1 LIGYENR
8 MLRKEDFNDDR
19 KDAGEIGAGH
29 TVTALYEIV
38 PASAERDVEVPSVD
52 PLRYQRTPAP
62 AEGSRSGELLT
73 LKLRYKEPEGDTSRL
88 LEFPAVD
95 SGARRGSP
103 DFEFAAAVAG
113 FGMLLRGSEQVGDFT
128 FTDVHDLA
136 ARARG
141 RGADR
146 EYRDELV
153 RLVDRAAAL
162 D

>member
-1 LIGYENR
+1 

-38 PASAERDVEVPSVD
+38 PASAERDVDVPPVD
-52 PLRYQRTPAP
+52 ALRYQRGPAP
-62 AEGSRSGELLT
+62 TQGARSGELLT
-73 LKLRYKEPEGDTSRL
+73 LKLRYKEPDGETSRL

-113 FGMLLRGSEQVGDFT
+113 FGMLLRDSAFAGSFT
-128 FTDVHDLA
+128 FSDVRDLA
-136 ARARG
+136 RGAVG

-153 RLVDRAAAL
+153 RLVDRAASL
-162 D
+162 EDRRSR